1 MFKLNIVN
9 MNILNDE
16 QKKQAAQILV
26 DVLPIWMPT
35 LEKAIHEVTVR
46 WSGNI
51 NNVFIAALDNDEVI
65 GWCGML
71 SQNDGRVYEVHPL
84 AVRRDW
90 QRKGIGGK
98 LLDEITSIAR
108 EKGGLTLQL
117 GASDEKAGG
126 ETSFANVD
134 LYDDLP
140 KHINNFDPGTHQ
152 AAFYLKHGF
161 KIIGVMPD
169 QYGKGKP
176 SIFFG
181 KRLW

>member
-1 MFKLNIVN
+1 
-9 MNILNDE
+9 MNTLD
-16 QKKQAAQILV
+16 KKQQTQAAQILV
-26 DVLPIWMPT
+26 DELPIWMPT
-35 LEKAIHEVTVR
+35 LEKAIYEVTIR
-46 WSGNI
+46 WSETDST
-51 NNVFIAALDNDEVI
+51 FIAALENDEVI
-65 GWCGML
+65 GWCGLL

-84 AVRRDW
+84 AVRNDW
-90 QRKGIGGK
+90 QRKGIGSA
-98 LLDEITSIAR
+98 LLNEVTRIAR

-117 GASDEKAGG
+117 GASDEKPGG

-140 KHINNFDPGTHQ
+140 RRINEFKPGTHQ

-169 QYGKGKP
+169 QYGIGKP